1 MKTEQQLDEL
11 ISALSK
17 ERTPQR
23 DLWPDL
29 QQALQN
35 TPQDTPE
42 DTPPVTEESTG
53 NVIPLRRPRW
63 MTWAG
68 AGAIAASVL
77 LAVVM
82 LPTATNAPDITEP
95 GNTFLAQQG
104 DDEAA
109 EGAWMTQAVA
119 SRINVLNQVLPQL
132 DELQQIPEGFSN
144 WQQQLAIW
152 NNASEQLEQALS
164 LQPNNRL
171 LQRQYQTLQ
180 RQNAQYLQRLLIL
193 SQA

>member
-1 MKTEQQLDEL
+1 
-11 ISALSK
+11 
-17 ERTPQR
+17 
-23 DLWPDL
+23 
-29 QQALQN
+29 
-35 TPQDTPE
+35 
-42 DTPPVTEESTG
+42 
-53 NVIPLRRPRW
+53 

-95 GNTFLAQQG
+95 GNTFIAQQG

-119 SRINVLNQVLPQL
+119 SRVNVLNQVLPQL